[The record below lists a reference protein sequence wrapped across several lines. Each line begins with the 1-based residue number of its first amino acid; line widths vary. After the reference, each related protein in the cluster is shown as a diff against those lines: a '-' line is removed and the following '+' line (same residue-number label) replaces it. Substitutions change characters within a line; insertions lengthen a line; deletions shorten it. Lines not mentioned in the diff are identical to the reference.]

1 MAMRDL
7 SPRSTEDHPSRW
19 LRRERR
25 AVVLPLR
32 TAADR
37 YAELGCLP
45 PEEDRPKAS

>member
-7 SPRSTEDHPSRW
+7 PPRSTDSPRTW
-19 LRRERR
+19 LLHRERR

-45 PEEDRPKAS
+45 PEEDHPKAS